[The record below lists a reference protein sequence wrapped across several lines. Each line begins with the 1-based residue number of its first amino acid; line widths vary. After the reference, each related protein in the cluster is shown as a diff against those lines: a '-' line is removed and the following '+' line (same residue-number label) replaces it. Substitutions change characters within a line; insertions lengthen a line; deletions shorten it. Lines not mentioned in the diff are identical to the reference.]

1 MNVQELQCFMK
12 VFETKSMNQTAS
24 QQFMTPQGVGR
35 IINRLEN
42 ELDTQLFVR
51 SSKGVEPTAT
61 AKILYDYSERLM
73 DHFTLLHTA
82 IQKEKEKEK
91 HLKLYLA
98 RGVLK
103 ALSFDFLHE
112 FQLAYPEVAFSWK
125 EMENHEVSQATHQLE
140 VEIGL
145 VIGKVDDKEL
155 TSLFIERK
163 EVKLLVYQGH
173 PFYQRDAID
182 LEELRQEKL
191 IILNEKYHIYHEFTR
206 ACENKNIE
214 VELVAK
220 TEDTSLLV
228 NLTKMKVGLGVVLD
242 FSLEGFEMKDLKEVS
257 LKEPLYWDIYAIFN
271 RNQKDSPNV
280 KLFKHYVES
289 RNKLMQG

>member
-24 QQFMTPQGVGR
+24 QQFMTAQGVGR

-61 AKILYDYSERLM
+61 AKILYSYSERLI

-82 IQKEKEKEK
+82 IQNEKEKQN
-91 HLKLYLA
+91 HLKIYLA

-103 ALSFDFLHE
+103 ALSFDFLHD
-112 FQLAYPEVAFSWK
+112 FQCAYPEVEFSWK
-125 EMENHEVSQATHQLE
+125 EMANQEVNHKIRQLE
-140 VEIGL
+140 GEVGI
-145 VIGKVDDKEL
+145 VIGKVDDKEI

-173 PFYQRDAID
+173 PFYQRNTID
-182 LEELRQEKL
+182 LAELQGEKL
-191 IILNEKYHIYHEFTR
+191 IILNENYHVYHEFTR
-206 ACENKNIE
+206 SCEENNIKIE
-214 VELVAK
+214 IVAK
-220 TEDTSLLV
+220 TEDTSLFV
-228 NLTKMKVGLGVVLD
+228 NLSRMNIGLGVVLD
-242 FSLEGFEMKDLKEVS
+242 FSLDGFEMKDLKVVP
-257 LKEPLYWDIYAIFN
+257 LKEPLYWDIYAIFH
-271 RNQKDSPNV
+271 RDQTDSPNV
-280 KLFKHYVES
+280 QRFKSYINR
-289 RNKLMQG
+289 RNKLV

>member
-24 QQFMTPQGVGR
+24 QQFMTAQGVGR

-61 AKILYDYSERLM
+61 AKILYSYSERLI

-82 IQKEKEKEK
+82 IQNEKEKQK
-91 HLKLYLA
+91 HLKMYLA

-103 ALSFDFLHE
+103 ALSFDFLHD
-112 FQLAYPEVAFSWK
+112 FQCAYPEVDFSWK
-125 EMENHEVSQATHQLE
+125 EMANQVVSQKIRQLE
-140 VEIGL
+140 GEVGI
-145 VIGKVDDKEL
+145 VIGEVADKDI

-163 EVKLLVYQGH
+163 EVKLLVYHGH
-173 PFYQRDAID
+173 PFYQRDSID
-182 LEELRQEKL
+182 LAELRHEKL
-191 IILNEKYHIYHEFTR
+191 IILNENYQVYHEFTR
-206 ACENKNIE
+206 TCEKNNIDIE
-214 VELVAK
+214 LTAK

-228 NLTKMKVGLGVVLD
+228 NLSRMKVGLGVVLD
-242 FSLEGFEMKDLKEVS
+242 FSLEGFEMKDLKVIS

-271 RNQKDSPNV
+271 RNQTNSPNV
-280 KLFKHYVES
+280 QRFKSYVNS
-289 RNKLMQG
+289 RNKLV